1 MPKLY
6 DDKTRERARALFL
19 KGESTIDIAAELGCT
34 AATVR
39 NWANRLN
46 WSNQLQYRREI
57 PGQLE
62 EQIRRLSKRKTLTD
76 KQARRLALLTSSYER
91 MHKLVPRPKPSK
103 KEDTLKPRMKLAI
116 SQDLLQ
122 RFLSEEYGLY
132 PYQKAF
138 LLSERRFIKVLK
150 ARQIGYSYG
159 CLAPKALLRA
169 LAGRNQLIVSASE
182 YQSQIVLNYVK
193 THIERLGLENT
204 VDDTDSKSITI
215 GGAKITALPTN
226 FRTIQGNPGDVILDE
241 FAWYH
246 NQKRIWEAIV
256 PSITQIGGTITVCST
271 PFVPGNFFWQL
282 ITEHDGRFTNFESHR
297 ITIYDAVDQG
307 MALPG
312 GIEELRS
319 LFDGDSWKMLY
330 ECEWAEDGS
339 ALLGWDMLHGL
350 ATVEETRFWDG
361 PVYMGVDVG
370 RVNDRFCIANVGQCD
385 DGTYR
390 LLHLE
395 LHKNINFPQMRGL
408 IEQTMRRYNVKR
420 CVIDRTGLGMQLAE
434 DVVNAHPAIAQ
445 SKHFSRDVKEKL
457 ALNLLKLCEDKALG
471 LYNDPVL
478 LSQLHAVKKH
488 ATASGI
494 KYDAQRDETGHADAF
509 WALALAVGGLSKGRF
524 EESAIVELL

>member
-1 MPKLY
+1 M
-6 DDKTRERARALFL
+6 
-19 KGESTIDIAAELGCT
+19 
-34 AATVR
+34 
-39 NWANRLN
+39 
-46 WSNQLQYRREI
+46 

-62 EQIRRLSKRKTLTD
+62 SQIHRLLSKDRLNDKEAHRLT
-76 KQARRLALLTSSYER
+76 LLTRSYER
-91 MHKLVPRPKPSK
+91 LHKLAPKPKPSK
-103 KEDTLKPRMKLAI
+103 KTETLKPKVKVAL

-122 RFLSEEYGLY
+122 RFLAEEYGLY

-193 THIERLGLENT
+193 THIERLGLENV
-204 VDDTDSKSITI
+204 VDDADSKSISI
-215 GGAKITALPTN
+215 AGAKITALPTN

-297 ITIYDAVDQG
+297 ITIHDAVAQG
-307 MALPG
+307 MPLPG

-330 ECEWAEDGS
+330 ECQWAEDGS
-339 ALLGWDMLHGL
+339 ALLSWDMLHGL
-350 ATVEETRFWDG
+350 ATEEETRFWDG

-370 RVNDRFCIANVGQCD
+370 RVNDRFCIANVGRCD
-385 DGTYR
+385 DGSYR

-395 LHKNINFPQMRGL
+395 LHKNINFPHMRGL
-408 IEQTMRRYNVKR
+408 IEQTLQRYEVKR
-420 CVIDRTGLGMQLAE
+420 CTIDRTGLGMQLAE
-434 DVVNAHPAIAQ
+434 DVVNAHPSIAQ
-445 SKHFSRDVKEKL
+445 SKHFSREVKEKL
-457 ALNLLKLCEDKALG
+457 ALNLLKLCEDKQLRF
-471 LYNDPVL
+471 YNDPAL
-478 LSQLHAVKKH
+478 ISQLHAVKKH
-488 ATASGI
+488 ATSTGI
-494 KYDAQRDETGHADAF
+494 RYDAQRDETGHADAF
-509 WALALAVGGLSKGRF
+509 WALALAVSGLSKGHY
-524 EESAIVELL
+524 EENAIVELL